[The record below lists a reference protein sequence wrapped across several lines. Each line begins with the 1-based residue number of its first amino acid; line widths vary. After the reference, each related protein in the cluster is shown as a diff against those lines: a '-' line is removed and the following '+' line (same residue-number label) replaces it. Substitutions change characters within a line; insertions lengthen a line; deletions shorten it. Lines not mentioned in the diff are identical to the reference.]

1 MAAGFSLIPPSGG
14 RNFLGILGMWSESVK
29 FATSFK
35 TKGRLHFPWVVS
47 LRVQAAGG
55 NVNNGTNAGA
65 SNSNA
70 NNAASTTNANYS
82 SPLYFGKEIKA
93 TGK

>member
-1 MAAGFSLIPPSGG
+1 M
-14 RNFLGILGMWSESVK
+14 
-29 FATSFK
+29 SFK
-35 TKGRLHFPWVVS
+35 AKGRLHFPWVVS

-55 NVNNGTNAGA
+55 NANSGTNAGA
-65 SNSNA
+65 SYSNA

-93 TGK
+93 IGK

>member
-1 MAAGFSLIPPSGG
+1 MG
-14 RNFLGILGMWSESVK
+14 
-29 FATSFK
+29 
-35 TKGRLHFPWVVS
+35 
-47 LRVQAAGG
+47 VQAAGG